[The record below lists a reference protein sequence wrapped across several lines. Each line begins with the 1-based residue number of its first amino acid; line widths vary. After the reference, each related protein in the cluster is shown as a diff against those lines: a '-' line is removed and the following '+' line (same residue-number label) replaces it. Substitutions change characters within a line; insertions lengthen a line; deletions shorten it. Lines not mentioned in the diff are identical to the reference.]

1 MKQIRTIAR
10 AELGQLFYSP
20 IAWLIII
27 LFGMQVYQTFTA
39 SIVSLA
45 ADQDMYGG
53 LSDVTQTIFSGFRGL
68 FPAIRSNLYLFIPLL
83 TMGLMS
89 RELSSGSIKLLYS
102 APVTSSQIIA
112 GKFLAMVLFS
122 FVLLATTVPNIIFAA
137 VTVPHLDAGLLVSG
151 LLGLLLLIWAYAAI
165 GLFMSSL
172 TGYQIVAALLTLGA
186 LTLLERL
193 GSMGQTVDFLRDLT
207 YWASISG
214 RTEQFIAGLIS
225 TEDLIYF
232 VSVIALFLS
241 FSVFLLQYRRDN
253 RRGTCIAKYVGS
265 LAAVLLAGYFTSR
278 PRVVAYYD
286 ASRTKVNTLTDT
298 SRRIVEGVEGP
309 LKITTYVNLSD
320 YNAWMGAPISVNDD
334 IKRFKTYMRFKP
346 DIRMEY
352 VYYYDEPYNNP
363 DYGTDERIPTEE
375 MARKFAEGFGI
386 PFRKVLTP
394 EQIRAQVDLVPEKN
408 GIVKL
413 LESADGKRTFLR
425 VFDDMMRF
433 PDEREISTAIRR
445 LTVPPV
451 RAGFLTGHGER
462 SIVRSGD
469 GDYSGFAASQKER
482 GALVNQGFDVVQAD
496 LSGGDTLAGLD
507 LLVVADLQRPLV
519 ETERTAIM
527 DFLDAGGN
535 LLLALEPGRAD
546 NAAPLLG
553 YLGLRTLPGTVI
565 CPGADRAPSLIPSL
579 VSAYGPE
586 LSYLWMP
593 GMTVTMPGAVSVDYS
608 LSSDWEVVPLLV
620 TPDGNYWNE
629 TGSLEAV
636 SQPDSVRWTMDRK
649 NGEFVRMHT
658 LGLALTRTVGGK
670 EQRIAVLGD
679 SDCLG
684 NVEMTLV
691 RKNMPAFNAAFCKGL
706 FNWLSDGCSP
716 VDVRRPV
723 PPDDRI
729 SLTPRQAEAWSIGFK
744 WGIPVLLA
752 LFGVIVVMRRLRH

>member
-1 MKQIRTIAR
+1 MKQIRTIAW

-20 IAWLIII
+20 IAWLIIV
-27 LFGMQVYQTFTA
+27 LFGLQVYQTFTA
-39 SIVSLA
+39 SIVNLA

-68 FPAIRSNLYLFIPLL
+68 FPAIRSNFYLFIPLL

-122 FVLLATTVPNIIFAA
+122 FVLLATTVPNIVFAA
-137 VTVPHLDAGLLVSG
+137 ATVPHLDAGLLVSG

-172 TGYQIVAALLTLGA
+172 TGYQIVAALLTLGM

-193 GSMGQTVDFLRDLT
+193 GGMGQTVDFLRDLT

-232 VSVIALFLS
+232 VLVIALFLS
-241 FSVFLLQYRRDN
+241 FSIFLLQYRRDN
-253 RRGTCIAKYVGS
+253 RRGACIAKYAGS

-278 PRVVAYYD
+278 PGMVAYYD
-286 ASRTKVNTLTDT
+286 ASRTKANTLTET

-320 YNAWMGAPISVNDD
+320 YDAWMGAPASVNDD
-334 IKRFKTYMRFKP
+334 IKRFKIYMRFKP

-352 VYYYDEPYNNP
+352 VYYYDEPYNNF
-363 DYGTDERIPTEE
+363 DYGSDDRIPTEE

-394 EQIRAQVDLVPEKN
+394 EQIRAQIDLVPEKN

-413 LESADGKRTFLR
+413 LENADGKRTFLR
-425 VFDDMMRF
+425 VFDDMLRF
-433 PDEREISTAIRR
+433 PDEQEISTAIRR
-445 LTVPPV
+445 LTVAPV
-451 RAGFLTGHGER
+451 RAGFLAGHGER

-469 GDYSGFAASQKER
+469 GDYSGFTVSLKER
-482 GALVNQGFDVVQAD
+482 KAMINQGFDVVQVD
-496 LSGGDTLAGLD
+496 LSGGDTLDGLD
-507 LLVVADLQRPLV
+507 LLVIADPQRPM
-519 ETERTAIM
+519 TEREQQAVTNY
-527 DFLDAGGN
+527 LDAGGN
-535 LLLALEPGRAD
+535 LLLALEPGQRD
-546 NAAPLLG
+546 NTAPLLR
-553 YLGLRTLPGTVI
+553 YLGLWTLPGTVV
-565 CPGADRAPSLIPSL
+565 CSGTDYAPSLTPAL
-579 VSAYGPE
+579 VSVYGPE

-593 GMTVTMPGAVSVDYS
+593 GMTVTMPGAVAVDYS
-608 LSSDWEVVPLLV
+608 LSSDWEAVPLLV

-629 TGSLEAV
+629 TGPLEAV
-636 SQPDSVRWTMDRK
+636 SQPDSVHWTADSK
-649 NGEFVRMHT
+649 NGEFIRVHT
-658 LGLALTRTVGGK
+658 LGLALSRTTDGR
-670 EQRIAVLGD
+670 EQRIVVLGD
-679 SDCLG
+679 ADCLG
-684 NVEMTLV
+684 NAEMTLT

-706 FNWLSDGCSP
+706 LNWLSDGRSP
-716 VDVRRPV
+716 VDVRRPM
-723 PPDDRI
+723 PPDDSI
-729 SLTPRQAEAWSIGFK
+729 SLTPHQAEKWSIGFK
-744 WGIPVLLA
+744 WGIPILLA
-752 LFGVIVVMRRLRH
+752 LFGAFVVMRRLRH